1 MSYKPNRHERRAD
14 AQGAVI
20 DSRGVAAMVGC
31 TLPDVADAIVD
42 GECPPPD
49 TMLPT
54 GLQRW
59 HVESVRHFLAIRGGP
74 PGAVGVAVQPSTG
87 GDDGRL
93 IGAKEVV
100 RRAAALPQDARRLWR
115 PNVLP
120 PARRAVG
127 RVRLWR
133 AVEVDQALGRLREK
147 AERGSQAGARREV
160 EVANA

>member
-14 AQGAVI
+14 AQGKVLDARDV
-20 DSRGVAAMVGC
+20 SFMVGC

-42 GECPPPD
+42 GAAPPPD
-49 TMLPT
+49 ILLDS
-54 GLQRW
+54 GLARW
-59 HVESVRHFLAIRGGP
+59 SCETVRHFLAIRGGP

-147 AERGSQAGARREV
+147 AERGSGAREAV
-160 EVANA
+160 GVCHE